1 MKGNVSWEKLKEKNP
16 GKYPERMGFPWDYD
30 EEYKVLQ
37 GVREKKTIEE
47 IAHEHQRTYGSIFA
61 KLKGFAFDYHNEN
74 KTIDQ
79 IKLYTGLSESII
91 RDVISERTS
100 KGKYCKKDLDDKG
113 YIYCFSNDSMPGLVK
128 VGMTDRNPEERL
140 KEANKPDTFKP
151 PSPYKI
157 EFVKYVKD
165 PKEKEKT
172 LHKLLQKYTERVHT
186 HREFFRITP
195 DDLRVFFDLIDGNY

>member
-37 GVREKKTIEE
+37 SVRENKTIEE

-79 IKLYTGLSESII
+79 IKLYTGLSESVI
-91 RDVISERTS
+91 RDVISEKNS
-100 KGKYCKKDLDDKG
+100 KGKTIIKDLSKG
-113 YIYCFSNDSMPGLVK
+113 YIYCFSNDSMPELVK

-172 LHKLLQKYTERVHT
+172 LHKLLQKYTERVNT
-186 HREFFRITP
+186 HREFFRISP
-195 DDLRVFFDLIDGNY
+195 DDLRVFFDLIDGSY